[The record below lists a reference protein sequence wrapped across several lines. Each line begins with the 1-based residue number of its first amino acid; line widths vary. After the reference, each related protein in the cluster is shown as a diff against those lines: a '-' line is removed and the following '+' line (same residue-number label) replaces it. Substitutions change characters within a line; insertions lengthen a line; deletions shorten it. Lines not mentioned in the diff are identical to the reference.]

1 MKEKIDFIIHNEK
14 NWGDKQQQVSDTLC
28 RFLPLKESFN
38 VTFSHVKTPKQ
49 LRAYWRLIDLVTP
62 FMIENYGEIKEREDV
77 SEFVKFQ
84 CNYLRKVKT
93 KTGEIFLV
101 NSVSNADK
109 KELSEMIAKLLFMCE
124 HIGIKNYELNDDEK
138 KYLDENIIKNS

>member
-14 NWGDKQQQVSDTLC
+14 NWGDKQQQLSDTLC
-28 RFLPLKESFN
+28 RFLPLKNSFS
-38 VTFSHVKTPKQ
+38 VTLSHINTPKQ
-49 LRAYWRLIDLVTP
+49 LRAYWRLIDLITP

-77 SEFVKFQ
+77 SSFVKFQ
-84 CNYLRKVKT
+84 CNYFRKVKT
-93 KTGEIFLV
+93 QTGEILLV
-101 NSVSNADK
+101 NSVADADK